1 MAKTITPKAAR
12 EAKKLTQMDL
22 AIAAGISI
30 AAIQRAERNE
40 RWSAWPS
47 IANAHKKAL
56 GICP

>member
-1 MAKTITPKAAR
+1 MAKTLTPKAAR
-12 EAKKLTQMDL
+12 DAKKMTQMAL

-30 AAIQRAERNE
+30 AAIQRAERNQ

-56 GICP
+56 GVT